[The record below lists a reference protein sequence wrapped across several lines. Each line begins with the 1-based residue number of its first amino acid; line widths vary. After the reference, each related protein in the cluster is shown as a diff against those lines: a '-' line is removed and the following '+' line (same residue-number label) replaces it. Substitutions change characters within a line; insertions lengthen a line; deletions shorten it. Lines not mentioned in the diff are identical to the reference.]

1 MESSALFELERV
13 SLGRGGE
20 QVLTELSA
28 RLPEGVS
35 AIVGPSGAGKS
46 TVLRLFDRLS
56 DADTGTVRF
65 RGEDTRDLDPLR
77 LRREVALVPQLPVLL
92 EGTVADNLRFAAGL
106 SGAEPDIGRL
116 LGLGGLDESFA
127 DRDVERL
134 SVGEQQ
140 RAMIA
145 RALATEPDVL
155 LLDEPTSALDEEAR
169 DAVERTVAELRERV
183 GASVVL
189 VTHDPAQARRLAD
202 WVVRLE
208 DGRLVREGPAME
220 LLA

>member
-65 RGEDTRDLDPLR
+65 RGEDTRVLDPLR

-169 DAVERTVAELRERV
+169 DSVERTVAELRERV

>member
-20 QVLTELSA
+20 QILTELSA

-92 EGTVADNLRFAAGL
+92 EGTVADNLRFAA
-106 SGAEPDIGRL
+106 
-116 LGLGGLDESFA
+116 GLGGLDESFA

-208 DGRLVREGPAME
+208 GGCLVREGPALE